1 MAQVFVGL
9 GSNLGDRRKFLRRAI
24 IEMEGLKQ
32 TILKNYS
39 FIYETEPLGLKEQP
53 IFLNMVAELDSSL
66 QPRELLQELKNI
78 EQLLGR
84 TKTER
89 WGPREIDVDL
99 LYYGREIINEE
110 GLLLPHPEVANRRFV
125 LVPMKDIAAN
135 FLDPL
140 RKQTIKELLLH
151 CPDTSTCSEITY
163 TFPNTYKG
171 INGSTYFRY
180 PLHRY

>member
-32 TILKNYS
+32 TVLKNYS
-39 FIYETEPLGLKEQP
+39 FIYETEPLGLREQP

-66 QPRELLQELKNI
+66 QPRELLQELKDI
-78 EQLLGR
+78 EKLLGR

-99 LYYGREIINEE
+99 LYYSREIINEE
-110 GLLLPHPEVANRRFV
+110 GLLLPHPER
-125 LVPMKDIAAN
+125 
-135 FLDPL
+135 
-140 RKQTIKELLLH
+140 H
-151 CPDTSTCSEITY
+151 SC
-163 TFPNTYKG
+163 
-171 INGSTYFRY
+171 
-180 PLHRY
+180 

>member
-32 TILKNYS
+32 TVLKNYS
-39 FIYETEPLGLKEQP
+39 FIYETEPLGLREQP

-66 QPRELLQELKNI
+66 QPRELLQELKDI
-78 EQLLGR
+78 EKLLGR

-99 LYYGREIINEE
+99 LYYSREIINEE

-140 RKQTIKELLLH
+140 KKQTIAELLIR
-151 CPDTSTCSEITY
+151 CPDTSAVRKLPTPFLIHI
-163 TFPNTYKG
+163 KA
-171 INGSTYFRY
+171 
-180 PLHRY
+180 